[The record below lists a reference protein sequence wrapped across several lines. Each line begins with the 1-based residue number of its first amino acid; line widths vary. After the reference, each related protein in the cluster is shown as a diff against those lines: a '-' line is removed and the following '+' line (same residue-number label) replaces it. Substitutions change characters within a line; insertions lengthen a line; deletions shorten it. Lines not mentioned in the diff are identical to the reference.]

1 VISRRLFFSYAI
13 LQYPARAQ
21 LPSPK
26 TSLSDILMVILDSA
40 LRAPVNPFKENMIRQ
55 LTAMMAPAPQKNHV
69 EILLTFLRSF
79 FIKPVSPNF

>member
-1 VISRRLFFSYAI
+1 
-13 LQYPARAQ
+13 
-21 LPSPK
+21 
-26 TSLSDILMVILDSA
+26 MVILDSA